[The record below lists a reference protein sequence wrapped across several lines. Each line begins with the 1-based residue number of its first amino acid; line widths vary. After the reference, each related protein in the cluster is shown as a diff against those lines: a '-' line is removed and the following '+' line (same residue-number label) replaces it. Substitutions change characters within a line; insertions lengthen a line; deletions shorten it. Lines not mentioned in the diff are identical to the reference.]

1 MLQKREGAVRWA
13 RGKEARTWTSGH
25 HRCGESPRS
34 RPQGRTSTNA
44 EAGDSDTLMRSHGFP
59 EPTIDEHESIAL
71 VDALREQA
79 GIIARATNTT
89 ASRAALAAS
98 QWSDHAPR
106 RAALIEGGD
115 RESPSEHHPTVAR
128 MGERRALGKAR
139 VRGRLRTRRGQTI
152 RSRGCAEGL
161 PRRGEALAAKHIER
175 RDREHVPVLNQMA
188 KLTASLGDDPT
199 RWAVPVGRLAA
210 LATLPDET
218 WARLEHAPAWA
229 VSYAL
234 GETVTDEEAY
244 RRDVETLAAH
254 LGQWAGPHAL
264 RAAQSEIIHIDG
276 PNPDRLGTLLRTW
289 PCPCRSTTG
298 SRRHARTLRLHKPR
312 DRTMGSSLDAQARP
326 QNEGTGGRR
335 GIDRPDPAQRRS
347 IVRAA
352 YCGRFVSCTSLR

>member
-106 RAALIEGGD
+106 RAALIEGAI
-115 RESPSEHHPTVAR
+115 E
-128 MGERRALGKAR
+128 KAR
-139 VRGRLRTRRGQTI
+139 VNITPPWHGWESAEHWVRLVCEDAFEPDEDKLFEVEDALRD
-152 RSRGCAEGL
+152 CHDAA
-161 PRRGEALAAKHIER
+161 EALAAKHIER
-175 RDREHVPVLNQMA
+175 RVREHVPVLNQMA

>member
-106 RAALIEGGD
+106 RAALIEGAI
-115 RESPSEHHPTVAR
+115 E
-128 MGERRALGKAR
+128 KAR
-139 VRGRLRTRRGQTI
+139 VNITPPWHGWESAEHWVRLVCEDAFEPDEDKLFEVEDALRD
-152 RSRGCAEGL
+152 CHDAA
-161 PRRGEALAAKHIER
+161 EALAAKHIER
-175 RDREHVPVLNQMA
+175 RVREHVPVLNQMA
-188 KLTASLGDDPT
+188 KHRIARRRSDSMGSAGRAT
-199 RWAVPVGRLAA
+199 RRARHIARRNMGSARARAGVGRVLCARRDRDRRRSVPSRRRDPCGTSRTMGRPSRAASSAIGNHPHRRPQPGPARHTAADMALAA
-210 LATLPDET
+210 
-218 WARLEHAPAWA
+218 
-229 VSYAL
+229 
-234 GETVTDEEAY
+234 
-244 RRDVETLAAH
+244 
-254 LGQWAGPHAL
+254 
-264 RAAQSEIIHIDG
+264 
-276 PNPDRLGTLLRTW
+276 
-289 PCPCRSTTG
+289 CRSTTG